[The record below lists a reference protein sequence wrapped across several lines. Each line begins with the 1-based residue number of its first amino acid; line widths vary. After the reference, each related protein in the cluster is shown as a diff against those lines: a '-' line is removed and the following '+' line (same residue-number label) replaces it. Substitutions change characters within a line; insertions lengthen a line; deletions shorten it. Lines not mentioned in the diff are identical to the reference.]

1 MSDVQPEVIVG
12 EIPVT
17 ARLHIGSEHL
27 RLFVTNKRLLLAHL
41 GKRGAGGIAGSTLL
55 GNLSRGFEDLLKMGR
70 DSRNSKTLEK
80 MTPETILAAH
90 KENFALRFE
99 EIVSVDLS
107 ENWPVAVMTV
117 LTGDDKFEF
126 LTRSK
131 FDHVARLL
139 TPGLQG
145 RLVVKPESRRKR

>member
-1 MSDVQPEVIVG
+1 MPDVEPEVIVG

-70 DSRNSKTLEK
+70 ESRNVKTLER
-80 MTPETILAAH
+80 MTPETILSAH
-90 KENFALRFE
+90 KENFAVRFE
-99 EIVSVDLS
+99 EIVNVDLT
-107 ENWPVAVMTV
+107 EDWPITVITV

-126 LTRSK
+126 VTRSE
-131 FDHVARLL
+131 FEHVVRLL
-139 TPGLQG
+139 SPGLQG
-145 RLVVKPESRRKR
+145 RVVVKPERRK

>member
-1 MSDVQPEVIVG
+1 MSDVQAEVIVG

-145 RLVVKPESRRKR
+145 RLVVKPERRRKH

>member
-1 MSDVQPEVIVG
+1 MSDVQPEVLVG
-12 EIPVT
+12 ELPVT

-55 GNLSRGFEDLLKMGR
+55 GNLSRGFEDLLNMGR
-70 DSRNSKTLEK
+70 DSRSAKTLEK

-90 KENFALRFE
+90 KQNFALRFE

-107 ENWPVAVMTV
+107 ENWPITVMTV

-139 TPGLQG
+139 SPGLQG
-145 RLVVKPESRRKR
+145 KLVVKPERRR